1 MKLIARGAEAE
12 IYVDK
17 DKVVKNRIEKDYRLK
32 EIDDKLRRTRTKKEA
47 KILAKIADLDFTPN
61 LIKTDNKSIIEMEH
75 IDGEK
80 VRDIL
85 EKEDYKQLS
94 KEIAKK
100 IKILHDQGIIHGD
113 LTTSN
118 MIYYKN
124 KVYFIDFGLSFF
136 SEKIEDKAVDLH
148 LLRHALESKHHT
160 IWEECFEIVK
170 KEYKDKEVLER
181 LEAVE
186 KRGRNKQK
194 H

>member
-32 EIDDKLRRTRTKKEA
+32 ELDDKLRRTRTKKEA
-47 KILAKIADLDFTPN
+47 KILTKLIDLDFTPT
-61 LIKTDNKSIIEMEH
+61 LLKTDNKSIIEMEH
-75 IDGEK
+75 IPGEK
-80 VRDIL
+80 VRDVL

-94 KEIAKK
+94 KEIADK
-100 IKILHDQGIIHGD
+100 IRILHDNGIVHGD

-124 KVYFIDFGLSFF
+124 KVYFIDFGLSFY
-136 SEKIEDKAVDLH
+136 SKKVEDKAVDLH
-148 LLRHALESKHHT
+148 LLQHALESKHHT
-160 IWEECFEIVK
+160 VWEECFEIVK
-170 KEYKDKEVLER
+170 KEYADKEVLNR

-186 KRGRNKQK
+186 KRGRNKRK